1 MNANIFV
8 VAFAGLLL
16 VACGGEAPADDAA
29 APAATGTETA
39 AAPTDAA
46 PTDVAAPA
54 ASGTA
59 SAAPVT
65 QGESAT
71 YAPGELLPGG
81 AVDVLQREGFRPP
94 A

>member
-29 APAATGTETA
+29 ATGTETA
-39 AAPTDAA
+39 AA

-59 SAAPVT
+59 PAAPVT
-65 QGESAT
+65 PGESAT
-71 YAPGELLPGG
+71 NAPGELLPGG